1 MGGHGLHELER
12 AFHTVVLSR
21 MRWDED
27 TQAYVKRRTAEGKT
41 FREIKRCLRR
51 YVARELF
58 WLLESASQGT

>member
-1 MGGHGLHELER
+1 
-12 AFHTVVLSR
+12 

-41 FREIKRCLRR
+41 SREIKRCLKR

-58 WLLESASQGT
+58 RLLESASQGT